1 MKENTSLKYTKVDL
15 KVQEKTFVRI
25 SRGEGEEVVP
35 PDPPSPLGAALPN
48 VALKAPKIFESN
60 KFTIHEN
67 YVLINPSIFIVRL

>member
-35 PDPPSPLGAALPN
+35 PDPPPP
-48 VALKAPKIFESN
+48 
-60 KFTIHEN
+60 
-67 YVLINPSIFIVRL
+67 